1 MTRQKPHVAREH
13 ESVLADMAQ
22 LSSALQEQS
31 CAYKNTFF
39 FCVYF
44 SLSALQRISQ
54 IHSVRLDSVIHIAT
68 SASFWD
74 LLRIISDACTRLPFL
89 PLSLSNV
96 NWLCPLLSLSAP
108 KRPCSWIAKV
118 WPLHHSPSM
127 PMSYQSYPIP
137 LARPAREQINHYIP
151 FSKQGSESKGW
162 SIMNSTPC
170 PNLSQDT
177 SKNWTLPQNESH
189 LNSSA
194 TKNAR
199 STPLLHVRWTT
210 QATWLPQDRPTALDS
225 VRSIYSTTYWRQ

>member
-1 MTRQKPHVAREH
+1 MNESSRHDDNCSQLIAENSIHQQPRLQTSLLKMTRQKPHVAREH

-118 WPLHHSPSM
+118 
-127 PMSYQSYPIP
+127 
-137 LARPAREQINHYIP
+137 
-151 FSKQGSESKGW
+151 
-162 SIMNSTPC
+162 
-170 PNLSQDT
+170 
-177 SKNWTLPQNESH
+177 
-189 LNSSA
+189 
-194 TKNAR
+194 
-199 STPLLHVRWTT
+199 
-210 QATWLPQDRPTALDS
+210 
-225 VRSIYSTTYWRQ
+225 